1 MPRYSSDG
9 SVYDRQ
15 PPLNFMIFTFY
26 ISAWFPSVFNW
37 IIDKLCAMISKK
49 GFPNPPASLGTIA
62 TTIQNEVSNVN
73 SAIRS
78 AIDAI
83 NRVNPFSDITAPQFD
98 VPDLSSLQNIQLPT
112 GFQDALTRLNS
123 TIPSVEQLKDAIQDV

>member
-1 MPRYSSDG
+1 MNIYVSIEITHLHAP
-9 SVYDRQ
+9 Q
-15 PPLNFMIFTFY
+15 ITTF
-26 ISAWFPSVFNW
+26 IENT
-37 IIDKLCAMISKK
+37 
-49 GFPNPPASLGTIA
+49 LGTIA